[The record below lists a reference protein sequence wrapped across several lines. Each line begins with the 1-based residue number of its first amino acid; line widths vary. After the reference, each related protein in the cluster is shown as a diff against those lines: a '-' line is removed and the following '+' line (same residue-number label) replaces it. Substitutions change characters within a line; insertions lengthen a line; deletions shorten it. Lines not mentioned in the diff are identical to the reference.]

1 MRRRN
6 RPNNTIKQ
14 GKGEKTQKQG
24 GGTHDLSKY
33 NVPTSFMGIAVPTK
47 VAGML
52 LVSALP
58 TKLVGMQASN
68 QM

>member
-1 MRRRN
+1 MKKHKN
-6 RPNNTIKQ
+6 R
-14 GKGEKTQKQG
+14 

-33 NVPTSFMGIAVPTK
+33 NVPTSFMGIDVPTK